1 LTFNP
6 KNFLILY
13 NESFDYKWPNL
24 NLLGTREPEIYGNV
38 SMETY
43 LENLKSEFQTHELNY
58 YQSNIE
64 ENLSTGFRKMILMQ
78 W

>member
-1 LTFNP
+1 M
-6 KNFLILY
+6 KVLII
-13 NESFDYKWPNL
+13 NGNL
-24 NLLGTREPEIYGNV
+24 NLLGTREPEIYGTV

-43 LENLKSEFQTHELNY
+43 LEILKSEFQTHELNY